1 MPKDLPAVSTDWR
14 AGSRHL
20 CKVDPVLKKI
30 VALHGP
36 CPLKRRK
43 DYFVALCRAIL
54 AQQVSTI
61 VARIFF
67 SRLCEQFPRRRPT
80 PQRVI
85 EFLKNGD
92 PQTIKSTGISRQKQ
106 TYLLDLAEH
115 FASGKLRTAKFA
127 KMSDEDLIAALDD
140 VRGIGRWTAEMF
152 LIFVLNRPDVYPVDD
167 LGLRKGAQKAFGLKE
182 LPTVKQLHEFAEP
195 WKPHRSLATWYLWR
209 ASEGKK

>member
-1 MPKDLPAVSTDWR
+1 M
-14 AGSRHL
+14 
-20 CKVDPVLKKI
+20 
-30 VALHGP
+30 
-36 CPLKRRK
+36 
-43 DYFVALCRAIL
+43 
-54 AQQVSTI
+54 
-61 VARIFF
+61 ARIFF
-67 SRLCEQFPRRRPT
+67 DRLCDQFPRRRPT
-80 PQRVI
+80 PLRVI

-92 PQTIKSTGISRQKQ
+92 PETIKQTGISRQKQ

-115 FASGKLRTAKFA
+115 FATGKLRTAKFA

-182 LPTVKQLHEFAEP
+182 LPTIAELHEMGER

-209 ASEGKK
+209 AAEGKK